1 MIINTANKT
10 IWVSPEMGLENVKNQ
25 VRYKK
30 EMTISKDKPT
40 KINEDELVVPVDFIS
55 VTKITNLIRTHTIK
69 MKTGTNSTVKLRPY
83 RTPIH

>member
-1 MIINTANKT
+1 MLRTLVKDNEVDSTPVMIINTANKT

-55 VTKITNLIRTHTIK
+55 VTKLTWR
-69 MKTGTNSTVKLRPY
+69 
-83 RTPIH
+83 